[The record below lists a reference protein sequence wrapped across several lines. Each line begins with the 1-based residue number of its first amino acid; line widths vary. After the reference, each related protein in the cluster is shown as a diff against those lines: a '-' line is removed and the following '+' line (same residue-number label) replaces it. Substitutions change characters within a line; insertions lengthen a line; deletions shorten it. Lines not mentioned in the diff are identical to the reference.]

1 MLSDRAWK
9 LKYTP
14 DDGDLVE
21 LFYVPVLEDAER
33 YDRLTGY
40 FNAGALALAA
50 RGIEGLVR
58 NAGRMRLVVGC
69 TLEPSEIEA
78 IERGEALRDLVD
90 QRLASLPL
98 APPDPASSEALEL
111 LAWMIARG
119 HLEVKVAVPCDL
131 DGRPIPSDGIFHEK
145 AGIVADR
152 TGDRLA
158 WNGSLNETAAGWRR
172 NWESINVYT
181 SWGPEPGRVDDE
193 EANFARIWANRS
205 KRVIVLDVPDAA
217 RRDLMRFMPDSDT
230 PVRLKA
236 SDPVPVRPAPEDA
249 PGSATVRAAPEDAA
263 LPPKESE
270 PLPAETPEPLPAS
283 PPAGDLRSRIWAFI
297 ARAPSLPEGGIR
309 VGEATAAV
317 TPWPHQIKAFERLY
331 DHWPP
336 RLLIADEV
344 GLGKTIQAGLLLR
357 QAWLSGRAKRILV
370 LAPKAVLGQWQIE
383 LREKFNLNW
392 PVYDGRQLVRY
403 PSPALRG
410 RHRAEAG
417 RHRWHEEPAVIASS
431 HLMRRRERAAVLLED
446 AAPWDLVVLDE
457 AHHARRRAAGA
468 PQEGGPNTLLRLMR
482 GLEGRTQGLVLLT
495 ATPMQV
501 HPVEVWDLLDLLGL
515 PPEWSAEAFLRF
527 FDDLEQPSPSSQAL
541 NRMSG
546 LFRAVERSWGEV
558 ATEDAQR
565 LTALSRFKANKVL
578 RALRDPASIP
588 RRQLETEERRAA
600 LRIVQAHT
608 PIRRLISRHTRE
620 LLRRYFK
627 AGTLTTPIADRSVDD
642 RFIDMTPEERALY
655 GEVEEYIA
663 STWNQAGAAERP
675 AVGFVMTIYRR
686 RLASSFHALRATLR
700 KHLDAI
706 AVDDRSRPAGSD
718 EDDRGRLASSDE
730 DDRGRLAGL
739 DEDDRGRLVGLD
751 EDDRG
756 RLVGL
761 DEDAPD
767 DEAMDEMPDTDEIA
781 ELEQRALA
789 AEEAHDIEWLLDG
802 IGRLPPD
809 SKLDSLKDVLVELR
823 EAGFAQTMVFTQ
835 FTDTMEFLREAL
847 RGEAG
852 PQALRSEAGPR
863 ALRDEAGPQALRGEA
878 GPQALC
884 GGAGSRTLRDEAGP
898 RLMCFSGRGGEIPT
912 ADGGWRR
919 IGRDEAKRRFRD
931 GEADV
936 LLCTDAAA
944 EGLNFQFCGALVNYD
959 MPWNPMRV
967 EQRIGRIDRLGQ
979 EHPVIR
985 IVNLHYEGTIE
996 TDVYRALRSRIGLF
1010 ETVVGRLQPILA
1022 QLPRAIADAVVSG
1035 AGREGP
1041 ERARVT
1047 DAIERQAR
1055 QAEAGGFDLDAALDD
1070 DVTLPDRPPSP
1081 VTMEDLD
1088 RVIGSPGLMPP
1099 GTDVQPLAPR
1109 EYGLLAPGMKE
1120 RLRVTTDPA
1129 WYEEHAE
1136 SVELWSPGNPLFKAP
1151 EFVVTPE
1158 EPMEDET
1165 LRDVLGR

>member
-1 MLSDRAWK
+1 MLADRTWQ

-14 DDGDLVE
+14 DDGNLVE
-21 LFYVPVLEDAER
+21 LFYVPALEDAER

-78 IERGEALRDLVD
+78 IERGEALRDRVE
-90 QRLASLPL
+90 QRLAGLPL

-119 HLEVKVAVPCDL
+119 HLDVKVAVPCDP

-158 WNGSLNETAAGWRR
+158 WNGSLNETAAGWQR

-193 EANFARIWANRS
+193 EAGFARIWANRS

-217 RRDLMRFMPDSDT
+217 RRDLMRFMPESDT
-230 PVRLKA
+230 PARLKA
-236 SDPVPVRPAPEDA
+236 SGPAPAAPAPEH
-249 PGSATVRAAPEDAA
+249 AA
-263 LPPKESE
+263 LPPGAPPPTALPPNDPDPSPAKSPAAET
-270 PLPAETPEPLPAS
+270 PPAETPVDDP
-283 PPAGDLRSRIWAFI
+283 RSRVWAFI
-297 ARAPSLPEGGIR
+297 ARAPSLPGGGIR

-357 QAWLSGRAKRILV
+357 QAWLSGRARRILV

-383 LREKFNLNW
+383 LREKFNLHW
-392 PVYDGRQLVRY
+392 PIYDGRHLVRY
-403 PSPALRG
+403 PSPAWRG
-410 RHRAEAG
+410 RHRTEAD
-417 RHRWHEEPAVIASS
+417 RNRWHEEPAVIASS
-431 HLMRRRERAAVLLED
+431 HLMRRRDRAAVLLED
-446 AAPWDLVVLDE
+446 TDPWDLVVLDE

-468 PQEGGPNTLLRLMR
+468 PQEGGPNALLRLMR
-482 GLEGRTQGLVLLT
+482 GLAGRTRGLVLLT
-495 ATPMQV
+495 ATPMQL
-501 HPVEVWDLLDLLGL
+501 HPVELWDLLDLLGL
-515 PPEWSAEAFLRF
+515 PPEWTEKAFLRF
-527 FDDLEQPSPSSQAL
+527 FEDLEQPSPSSQAL
-541 NRMSG
+541 DRMAE
-546 LFRAVERSWGEV
+546 LFRAVERAYGDA
-558 ATEDAQR
+558 ATEDMQR
-565 LTALSRFKANKVL
+565 LTALSRLKANKVL

-588 RRQLETEERRAA
+588 RRQLEIEERRAA
-600 LRIVQAHT
+600 LRIVQVHT
-608 PIRRLISRHTRE
+608 PIRRLVSRHTRE

-627 AGTLTTPIADRSVDD
+627 AGMLTTPIADRSVND
-642 RFIDMTPEERALY
+642 RFIDMTNEERALY
-655 GEVEEYIA
+655 DAVEEYIT
-663 STWNQAGAAERP
+663 STWNQASAAERA

-686 RLASSFHALRATLR
+686 RMASSFQALRATLR

-706 AVDDRSRPAGSD
+706 AVDDQGHLIGSD
-718 EDDRGRLASSDE
+718 ED
-730 DDRGRLAGL
+730 
-739 DEDDRGRLVGLD
+739 V
-751 EDDRG
+751 
-756 RLVGL
+756 
-761 DEDAPD
+761 PD
-767 DEAMDEMPDTDEIA
+767 DEAMDEMPDADEIA

-789 AEEAHDIEWLLDG
+789 AEEAHNIERLLDG
-802 IGRLPPD
+802 IDRLPPD
-809 SKLDSLKDVLVELR
+809 SKLDSLRGVLGELR

-835 FTDTMEFLREAL
+835 FTDTMDSLREAL
-847 RGEAG
+847 H
-852 PQALRSEAGPR
+852 
-863 ALRDEAGPQALRGEA
+863 
-878 GPQALC
+878 
-884 GGAGSRTLRDEAGP
+884 GGAGP

-912 ADGGWRR
+912 ADGDWRM
-919 IGRDEAKRRFRD
+919 ISRDEAKRRFRD
-931 GEADV
+931 GEADI

-979 EHPVIR
+979 VHPVIR
-985 IVNLHYEGTIE
+985 IVNLHYEGTVE
-996 TDVYRALRSRIGLF
+996 TDVYRVLRSRIGLF

-1022 QLPRAIADAVVSG
+1022 RLPRTIADAVISG
-1035 AGREGP
+1035 AGREGL
-1041 ERARVT
+1041 EHESMA
-1047 DAIERQAR
+1047 DAIDRQAR
-1055 QAEAGGFDLDAALDD
+1055 QMGADGFDLDAALDND
-1070 DVTLPDRPPSP
+1070 IALPDRPPSL

-1088 RVIGSPGLMPP
+1088 RVISSPDLMPP
-1099 GTDVQPLAPR
+1099 GTDVQPMGPR
-1109 EYGLLAPGMKE
+1109 EYGLLSPGMGE

-1129 WYEEHAE
+1129 YYEEHAE

-1151 EFVVTPE
+1151 ELVTVSEGPPE
-1158 EPMEDET
+1158 MGT
-1165 LRDVLGR
+1165 LRGILGQ